1 MKLFVTGGSGMV
13 GRNVLENNPDPLQ
26 FEILTKPSSELNLLD
41 YKAVREYLEEAAP
54 DLIVHCAGK
63 VGGIQANMRSP
74 FDFCFENL
82 QMGMNLVRAAQE
94 LGIRKFINLS
104 SSCAYPRNY
113 TNPLKEEYALK
124 AELEPTNEGY
134 ALAKL
139 SVLKLCEYLS
149 KQYPEFQYKTLVPCN
164 LYGRFDKFGENN
176 SHMIPAV
183 IKKIHEAKVANSNEV
198 VIWGDGLARR
208 EFMYCGDLAHCI
220 FQAVQRFD
228 SLPLVMNVG
237 VGTDHTISDYYAVIK
252 EIVGF
257 DGRFVHDL
265 EKPVGMNQ
273 KLLDVSRQKE
283 WGWAP
288 RTSLADGVRKTYD
301 YFLKEA

>member
-13 GRNVLENNPDPLQ
+13 GRNVLENNPDPNQ
-26 FEILTKPSSELNLLD
+26 FEILTKPSSELNLLE

-74 FDFCFENL
+74 YDFCFDNL
-82 QMGMNLVRAAQE
+82 QMGMNLVRAAKE

-104 SSCAYPRNY
+104 SSCA
-113 TNPLKEEYALK
+113 
-124 AELEPTNEGY
+124 
-134 ALAKL
+134 
-139 SVLKLCEYLS
+139 
-149 KQYPEFQYKTLVPCN
+149 
-164 LYGRFDKFGENN
+164 
-176 SHMIPAV
+176 AV
-183 IKKIHEAKVANSNEV
+183 IKKIHQAKVANSNEV

-237 VGTDHTISDYYAVIK
+237 IGTDHTINDYYAVIK

-265 EKPVGMNQ
+265 EKPVGMSQ

-288 RTSLADGVRKTYD
+288 RTSLADGVQKTYD
-301 YFLKEA
+301 YFQKEA